1 MRVCAEP
8 GCPTLTTGRRCTTHQ
23 AEVEVARGTRQQR
36 GYDAEHMATRA
47 QLLPLAYGTLCPLG
61 GPRCVGYMYPHHELH
76 LDHTIP
82 LAIDSTSRG
91 DRIVC
96 APCNLWRGDGHGDGG

>member
-8 GCPTLTTGRRCTTHQ
+8 DCPELTTARRCQVHQ
-23 AEVEVARGTRQQR
+23 AQQEQARGTRQQR

-47 QLLPLAYGTLCPLG
+47 ALLPLAYGTRCPIG

-76 LDHTIP
+76 LHHSTP
-82 LAIDSTSRG
+82 LAVDSSARG
-91 DRIVC
+91 DQIVC
-96 APCNLWRGDGHGDGG
+96 SPCNLWIGKRHSE